1 MMTWLSRACVSAL
14 SSTPNRDAATP
25 TQINIRGSGR
35 REERGGKRVQKRR
48 RKKGEES
55 LPRTDL
61 SAIAAS
67 SLPAGLNS
75 MFPSVRIPTKIL
87 YNSEFNAEKR

>member
-1 MMTWLSRACVSAL
+1 MAEQGLRERFVLHSQQGC
-14 SSTPNRDAATP
+14 RDAYTN
-25 TQINIRGSGR
+25 QYKGQRERRG
-35 REERGGKRVQKRR
+35 ERGERVQKRR